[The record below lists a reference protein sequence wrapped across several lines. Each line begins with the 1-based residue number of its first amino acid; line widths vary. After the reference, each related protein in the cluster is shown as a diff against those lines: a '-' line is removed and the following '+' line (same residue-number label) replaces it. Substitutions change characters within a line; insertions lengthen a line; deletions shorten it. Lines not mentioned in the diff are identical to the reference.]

1 MKKIQKTA
9 VGAALFILILCAA
22 SSACKKEEGSKEGAK
37 KEEGKKKVAFIA
49 RTQNDS
55 FAAWLANAM
64 KEEAAKTGTVTVDVM
79 DGQDS
84 DEKINSFIENSIS
97 NRYAVIIAQPQNTEA
112 QKPAAE
118 AAVKANIPFITVN
131 LRIPGMETVSHSVDA
146 SPYEQGAVNARYALD
161 LIPQGARVV
170 ILNGPA
176 DHPHS
181 NFRREAWQKEFLDK
195 RPDVTVLAENYANWK
210 KDEAM
215 RLMEDWVQT
224 HGQNGKIDAVLSMND
239 NMASG
244 AIEAVK
250 GNAQYADMLVFGVDG
265 TAEAALLIQEGKM
278 TSTSFQN
285 AYLLAE
291 TSMKIVGD
299 IVAGNDRGFVNIDIE
314 CPLITKENVQFLID
328 THKRAGALQ

>member
-1 MKKIQKTA
+1 MKNTVKALLVIIA
-9 VGAALFILILCAA
+9 CLSVFAACR
-22 SSACKKEEGSKEGAK
+22 KDD
-37 KEEGKKKVAFIA
+37 GKKKIAFIA

-64 KEEAAKTGTVTVDVM
+64 KEEAAKLTNVTIDVM

-84 DEKINSFIENSIS
+84 DEKINSFIETSIG
-97 NRYAVIIAQPQNTEA
+97 NGYDVIIAQPQNTEA

-118 AAVKANIPFITVN
+118 AAVKAKIPFITVN
-131 LRIPGMETVSHSVDA
+131 LRIPGMEGVSHSVDA
-146 SPYEQGAVNARYALD
+146 SPYEQGAVNARYALN
-161 LIPQGARVV
+161 LIPQGAKVV

-181 NFRREAWQKEFLDK
+181 NFRRDAWQKEFLEK
-195 RPDVTVLAENYANWK
+195 RPDITVLAENYANWK

-215 RLMEDWVQT
+215 KLMEDWVQT
-224 HGQNGKIDAVLSMND
+224 YGQIDAVISMND

-250 GNAQYADMLVFGVDG
+250 GNPQYANMLVFGVDG

-285 AYLLAE
+285 AYQLAE
-291 TSMKIVGD
+291 TSVGIVQKILDGS
-299 IVAGNDRGFVNIDIE
+299 IQGFENIDIE
-314 CPLITKENVQFLID
+314 CPLITKDNVQALID
-328 THKRAGALQ
+328 THKRAGALK

>member
-1 MKKIQKTA
+1 MKKIKKT
-9 VGAALFILILCAA
+9 VGAVFLILAACFALF
-22 SSACKKEEGSKEGAK
+22 ACKKDD
-37 KEEGKKKVAFIA
+37 GKKKIAFIA

-64 KEEAAKTGTVTVDVM
+64 KEEAAKLGTVTIDVM

-84 DEKINSFIENSIS
+84 DEKIKSFIENSVT
-97 NRYAVIIAQPQNTEA
+97 NQYAVIIAQPQNTEA

-118 AAVKANIPFITVN
+118 TVVKANIPFITVN
-131 LRIPGMETVSHSVDA
+131 LRIPGMEAVSHSVDA
-146 SPYEQGAVNARYALD
+146 SPYEQGAVNARYALS
-161 LIPQGARVV
+161 LIPEGARVV

-181 NFRREAWQKEFLDK
+181 NFRRQAWQNEFLDK
-195 RPDVTVLAENYANWK
+195 RPDITVLAENYANWK

-215 RLMEDWVQT
+215 RFMEDWVQT
-224 HGQNGKIDAVLSMND
+224 HGRIDAVLSMND

-244 AIEAVK
+244 AIAAVK
-250 GNAQYADMLVFGVDG
+250 GNPLYDTMLVFGVDG
-265 TAEAALLIQEGKM
+265 TAEAALLIQEGRM

-291 TSMKIVGD
+291 TSMKIVAG
-299 IVAGNDRGFVNIDIE
+299 IVAGKNEGFVNEDIE
-314 CPLITKENVQFLID
+314 CPLITKENVQSLID
-328 THKRAGALQ
+328 THKRAGALK